1 MDWMD
6 NDKEIEAFVM
16 RSMESELEKGK
27 ALVLII
33 RELQHLN
40 ALLGKQMQI
49 NETIYNILDEIKE

>member
-33 RELQHLN
+33 RELKHLN